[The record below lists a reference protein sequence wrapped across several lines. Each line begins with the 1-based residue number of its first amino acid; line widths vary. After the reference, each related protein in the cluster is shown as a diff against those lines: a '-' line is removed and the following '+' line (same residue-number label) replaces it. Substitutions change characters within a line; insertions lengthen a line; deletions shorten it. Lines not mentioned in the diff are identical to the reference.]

1 MQSFLIAYGY
11 EYTPGAGGRPTND
24 VQAMLDAL
32 VEKYKTCPKPSAIGA
47 LIFENPEY
55 KGQLKT
61 FQNKCQEL
69 FGMSPKQYLQQLGI
83 MAEGRTHRRR
93 APRPEAHPEAA
104 PGPLEAILVPP
115 EASAQSEHATD
126 VWMFDYSISVR
137 GQVSIL
143 RYLGQD
149 EVVEVPAYIEGCPVT
164 AIDMGAFQDNIYL
177 TELILPDTV
186 TRLYRG
192 ALQGCIS
199 VRKIRLS
206 QGMTSL
212 SAATFSG
219 CIGLKEINIPDGIE
233 KISKGT
239 FRDAQLETLHI
250 GKSVTHIDPQA
261 FFSGEY
267 DQFTGGRK
275 SGRGLRELTVDPENP
290 YFRAAGTSLLSADGK
305 TLLLSLGELGHYVV
319 PERVEVI
326 GASVFKD
333 LTELTGITLPNSLT
347 VIESEAFAGSGLRA
361 VRFGGGLR
369 TIKDNAF
376 FRCEQLTRVV
386 FAEGLEKI
394 GSRAFEGCPIS
405 LVELPASLRT
415 LAPDSFDIL
424 CGHNTEQKLD
434 ISFGN
439 PWLCTDGKALYTME
453 NGEKTL
459 SIVYDQDLKGDHWG
473 TSGAAFTVEEGT
485 TAIAPGVF
493 QGVPGLKRV
502 LLPEGLRT
510 IGDSAFRDCMNLNS
524 IQLPQSLTSIGDR
537 AFEGTSIKNFSLPKG
552 IEQIGTAA
560 FQTGKGGF
568 HIHEIWL
575 SRENPAFHI
584 ENNVLCRRTESGLWV
599 LGCFGGAAV
608 VRLPEEVT
616 KICPEA
622 FYRSAVEEVHIPA
635 SVTEIGKNAFQ
646 GCMNLKRL
654 CVEFPRPENGVS
666 HAVIYLPGAGQ
677 EQDRQSVKLRGQ
689 YMDCIQISRQ
699 KTVFDFVKYD
709 SLFPAITKPKPK
721 DKILVATDRLK
732 SAIQLAPLYR
742 DAYLSYLQRN
752 AEQAVR
758 IVVEFD
764 DLAGLTVLAELGV
777 FTGENID
784 QVVEL
789 ANASKKPEIVGY
801 LMNYKN
807 ASIGFTETDYEL

>member
-1 MQSFLIAYGY
+1 
-11 EYTPGAGGRPTND
+11 
-24 VQAMLDAL
+24 
-32 VEKYKTCPKPSAIGA
+32 
-47 LIFENPEY
+47 
-55 KGQLKT
+55 
-61 FQNKCQEL
+61 
-69 FGMSPKQYLQQLGI
+69 
-83 MAEGRTHRRR
+83 
-93 APRPEAHPEAA
+93 
-104 PGPLEAILVPP
+104 
-115 EASAQSEHATD
+115 
-126 VWMFDYSISVR
+126 
-137 GQVSIL
+137 
-143 RYLGQD
+143 
-149 EVVEVPAYIEGCPVT
+149 
-164 AIDMGAFQDNIYL
+164 
-177 TELILPDTV
+177 
-186 TRLYRG
+186 
-192 ALQGCIS
+192 
-199 VRKIRLS
+199 
-206 QGMTSL
+206 MTSL

-267 DQFTGGRK
+267 DQFTGGHK
-275 SGRGLRELTVDPENP
+275 SGRGLRELTVAPENP

-305 TLLLSLGELGHYVV
+305 TLLLALGELGHYVV

-394 GSRAFEGCPIS
+394 GPRAFEGCPIS

-493 QGVPGLKRV
+493 RRLRGVKRV

-510 IGDSAFRDCMNLNS
+510 IGDSAFQDCMNLNS

-537 AFEGTSIKNFSLPKG
+537 AFEGTSIKSFSHPSG

-560 FQTGKGGF
+560 FRTGRENGEF
-568 HIHEIWL
+568 HIHEIRL

-599 LGCFGGAAV
+599 LGCFGGA
-608 VRLPEEVT
+608 T
-616 KICPEA
+616 
-622 FYRSAVEEVHIPA
+622 
-635 SVTEIGKNAFQ
+635 
-646 GCMNLKRL
+646 M
-654 CVEFPRPENGVS
+654 
-666 HAVIYLPGAGQ
+666 IYLPGAGQ